1 MKTFVCQ
8 ACRHITFDEAPVE
21 CPVCSASIE
30 NFENYSDQMHIPA
43 DSSTL
48 TEEEKKHIPVITIG
62 TNCGSAHAEVCTNLS
77 ISVGEIPHVM
87 ETEHY
92 ITFIDIYKDKKFL
105 VRTTFTPRKTF
116 PAAALHLN
124 LNGGRLA
131 VIADCNIH
139 GSWLAKMKLPEETV
153 SG

>member
-8 ACRHITFDEAPVE
+8 ACKHIAFDEAPVE
-21 CPVCSASIE
+21 CPVCNASIE
-30 NFENYSDQMHIPA
+30 NFENHSDQLHIPA

-48 TEEEKKHIPVITIG
+48 TEEEIKHIPVITVG
-62 TNCGSAHAEVCTNLS
+62 TNCGSEHAGVCTNLS
-77 ISVGEIPHVM
+77 IRVGEIPHVM

-92 ITFIDIYKDKKFL
+92 ITFIDIYRDKKFL
-105 VRTTFTPRKTF
+105 VRTTFTPRRTY
-116 PAAALHLN
+116 PAVALHLN
-124 LNGGRLA
+124 LNEGRLA

-153 SG
+153 SD